1 MFSCSCPLEIRVLPY
16 IDNKCNV
23 GKYDV
28 DDDDNNNNNNNNN
41 NFNHDSRLF
50 TRYHLICKMLQET
63 LTLISHYSIGS
74 NQ

>member
-41 NFNHDSRLF
+41 NNFNHDSRLF
-50 TRYHLICKMLQET
+50 TRYHR
-63 LTLISHYSIGS
+63 
-74 NQ
+74 